1 MTKTD
6 LVFLLY
12 SNGLFLPDHSTYHI
26 FLFYQAKFSSYI
38 HMIRSLMG
46 RGPDPEILGFLKMWE
61 RVTSSPTVLQTY
73 YVLNQD
79 FNELSHDLTKSNYRN
94 SSNRLNDFGLPCN
107 PAVTG

>member
-1 MTKTD
+1 
-6 LVFLLY
+6 
-12 SNGLFLPDHSTYHI
+12 
-26 FLFYQAKFSSYI
+26 
-38 HMIRSLMG
+38 MG

-94 SSNRLNDFGLPCN
+94 SSNRLDDFGLPSS
-107 PAVTG
+107 PAVSGWLLETFQYYYHNNTFRFYISTIAVQYQLQKYKNKSI